1 MGVVRKLWKWSAI
14 TLAFCVIL
22 LALTVGLFRLFLPM
36 LPGYH
41 EQLESWASAALG
53 VDVELGTLDARWRL
67 YGPELVFSEGALWAS
82 DRSALLLSA
91 ESGSVGLS
99 LLDLVRDRRIQPG
112 RIVLRGVVIDVERVD
127 GHWQVL
133 GRSLP
138 AVEAGAAA
146 GAARANLPR
155 GRLTLRDTTLII
167 EDQSLG
173 AAPTRVTG
181 VELNFERTG
190 DFMRLDGGFD
200 PPGIGSHVDF
210 AAQADGLGEPGQA
223 PRWQLYMEGT
233 RVDLGELTRMLPP
246 PVSRVAAGA
255 GNFMLWASVQ
265 NGALEQASINLGF
278 RDLLIVTADQPLR
291 YDQLAGRLLWQN
303 TQAGWV
309 LSGEQLEVGRDG
321 LTWPPSTFRVE
332 RGEQAQMSLR
342 ADYARLDDLVPLAA
356 LLPAS
361 EVREAI
367 QTLAPRGELRDA
379 SARWQQGQSI
389 LQAAARF
396 SELAMQPALGMPGCS
411 GVSGEL
417 SATADS
423 GELQLQ
429 GSEVVCSYPAM
440 YSRELPALEL
450 DAALQW
456 QRSGNDWEIRG
467 ADIVL
472 GNGDFRAAGK
482 LEVQVPGATAATD
495 EASSAS
501 AQASPA
507 TTPASS
513 GLERTLLDMQFDVTQ
528 VDMAAASAYLPDRA
542 MHPKVQRWLTD
553 ALLSGRVDKGTVSF
567 IGAPSQFPF
576 DEGSGDFRAQLALR
590 DVDLRYNSKFPIARG
605 VDADVEFYNA
615 GLSGEVTRATLL
627 DRPITSAHLD
637 IQDLRKGVLRYRSR
651 TDSGLG
657 DVVAVLR
664 ASPFARY
671 VQPVRAASGRGELNL
686 RLTLPLKNVRAAQ
699 VHGELDIRDGAIGL
713 NGFREQLQAI
723 NGRLRYDPE
732 GLHAEQLD
740 ALLFT
745 RPVTVDVAPAALSEP
760 VPGAAASAL
769 TATVLSLHGRFDGID
784 LARGL
789 HPQFSELL
797 AGSSIYRARVR
808 LPSVPGATTSLRVE
822 STLAGT
828 ELLLPAPLNKG
839 AEEVKSIAVDCE
851 FTSGQNVSVAVE
863 YDGRDRSLFELQRN
877 DVGGDASQWL
887 LRRGAVS
894 MGGGPPAIVHAD
906 GLVIEGS
913 VDRLDVAGW
922 LGQVTRAAQTPG
934 GLQVELDHLALQ
946 AAEAELGGQVFE
958 QVGINIETEPGQWV
972 VALNAPRV
980 DGQLFVPRAAEGENA
995 PVVARLQ
1002 RLWLE
1007 TGEQPSD
1014 DATPTD
1020 PRVLPSM
1027 VAQVSDFKYRD
1038 MRFGQ
1043 LELEA
1048 VAQANGLLIS
1058 RLATA
1063 SDAFTV
1069 EGGGE
1074 WRLHPY
1080 GQQSRLDLS
1089 LDSTDL
1095 LATLSSLAFAESMSA
1110 PQASMQA
1117 SLSWAGPPDLGL
1129 TDLMSGDVKVK
1140 VTNGQLLNVRP
1151 GAGKVFGLLSVA
1163 ALPRRLSLDF
1173 RDVFE
1178 QGLGFDEINGDFTL
1192 EGGNA
1197 YTSNLVLTGATAD
1210 VGIVGRTGLTD
1221 RDYDQTAVV
1230 SANVGASLP
1239 VAGAIAGGPV
1249 VGAAL
1254 LIFSEIL
1261 KKPLKELSSTQYR
1274 ITGSW
1279 DEPLIER
1286 ILPARRSSPTDEP
1299 AVPGIDAPA
1308 G

>member
-1 MGVVRKLWKWSAI
+1 MGVLRKLWKWSAI
-14 TLAFCVIL
+14 GIAFCLIL

-127 GHWQVL
+127 GQWQVL

-167 EDQSLG
+167 EDQSVG

-181 VELNFERTG
+181 VELNFERTR

-210 AAQADGLGEPGQA
+210 AAQADGLGVPGVA

-246 PVSRVAAGA
+246 PVSRLAAGA
-255 GNFMLWASVQ
+255 GNFMFWASVQ
-265 NGALEQASINLGF
+265 NGALEQASINLAF
-278 RDLLIVTADQPLR
+278 RDLLMVTADQPLR
-291 YDQLAGRLLWQN
+291 YDQLAGRLLWQS

-321 LTWPPSTFRVE
+321 TTWPPSTFRME
-332 RGEQAQMSLR
+332 RGAEAQMSLR
-342 ADYARLDDLVPLAA
+342 ADYARLDDLVPLAS
-356 LLPAS
+356 LLPAGD
-361 EVREAI
+361 VREVI
-367 QTLAPRGELRDA
+367 QTLAPRGVLRDA
-379 SARWQQGQSI
+379 SAHWQQGQPI

-396 SELAMQPALGMPGCS
+396 SDLAVQPAMGLPGCS

-417 SATADS
+417 QTTADG

-429 GSEVVCSYPAM
+429 GTEVVCSFPAM
-440 YSRELPALEL
+440 YSRQLPAIEL
-450 DAALQW
+450 DAGLQW
-456 QRSGNDWEIRG
+456 QRSDQHWEIRG
-467 ADIVL
+467 SDIVL
-472 GNGDFRAAGK
+472 GNGDFRAEGK
-482 LEVQVPGATAATD
+482 VELQVPGGASDEQSGAA
-495 EASSAS
+495 AG
-501 AQASPA
+501 PA
-507 TTPASS
+507 PALA
-513 GLERTLLDMQFDVTQ
+513 GAALEHTMLDMQFEVSQ
-528 VDMAAASAYLPDRA
+528 VDMAAATAYLPDRSL
-542 MHPKVQRWLTD
+542 HPKVQRWLTES
-553 ALLSGRVDKGTVSF
+553 LLSGRVDKGTVSF

-576 DEGSGDFRAQLALR
+576 DEGSGDFRAQLQLR
-590 DVDLRYNSKFPIARG
+590 DVDLRYNRKFPIARG

-615 GLSGEVTRATLL
+615 GLSGEVTRASLL
-627 DRPITSAHLD
+627 GRPISSAHLD
-637 IQDLRKGVLRYRSR
+637 ILDLRKSILRYRSR
-651 TDSGLG
+651 SESGLG
-657 DVVAVLR
+657 DVVAILR
-664 ASPFARY
+664 ESPFAHY
-671 VQPVRAASGRGELNL
+671 VEPIRAASGSGVLDL
-686 RLTLPLKNVRAAQ
+686 QITLPLKQVRAAQ

-723 NGRLRYDPE
+723 NGRLRYDPQ
-732 GLHAEQLD
+732 GLHAQRLD

-745 RPVTVDVAPAALSEP
+745 RPVSVDVAPAQVSELP
-760 VPGAAASAL
+760 AGVAGSAL
-769 TATVLSLHGRFDGID
+769 TATVLSLQGRFDGID

-789 HPQFSELL
+789 HPRFSELL
-797 AGSSIYRARVR
+797 AGSSIYRARVQ
-808 LPSVPGATTSLRVE
+808 LPSAPGATTSLHVE
-822 STLAGT
+822 SNLAGT
-828 ELLLPAPLNKG
+828 QLLLPAPLDK
-839 AEEVKSIAVDCE
+839 AADEARRLAVDCE
-851 FTSGQNVSVAVE
+851 FLGGQNVSLAVD
-863 YDGRDRSLFELQRN
+863 YDGRNRSLFELQRT
-877 DVGGDASQWL
+877 DIAPDGARWQ

-894 MGGGPPAIVHAD
+894 MGSGPPAIVHAD

-913 VDRLDVAGW
+913 VERLDVAGW
-922 LGQVTRAAQTPG
+922 LGQITRAAQTPG
-934 GLQVELDHLALQ
+934 GLRVELDHLAVQ
-946 AAEAELGGQVFE
+946 AERAELGGQVFE
-958 QVGINIETEPGQWV
+958 QVGIDIETEPDQWTV
-972 VALNAPRV
+972 SLDAPRV
-980 DGQLFVPRAAEGENA
+980 NGQLFIPRDVEGENA

-1007 TGEQPSD
+1007 TAQEPAA
-1014 DATPTD
+1014 DAEPTD
-1020 PRVLPSM
+1020 PRVVPSI

-1048 VAQANGLLIS
+1048 MAQNDGLLIS
-1058 RLATA
+1058 RVATA
-1063 SDAFTV
+1063 SEAFTV

-1074 WRLHPY
+1074 WRLHDY
-1080 GQQSRLDLS
+1080 GQQSRLDLT

-1117 SLSWAGPPDLGL
+1117 SLSWPGPPDLGL
-1129 TDLMSGDVKVK
+1129 TDQVTGDVKVK

-1210 VGIVGRTGLTD
+1210 VGIVGRTGLSA

-1286 ILPARRSSPTDEP
+1286 ILPTRRSSPADEP
-1299 AVPGIDAPA
+1299 VVPGIEAPA